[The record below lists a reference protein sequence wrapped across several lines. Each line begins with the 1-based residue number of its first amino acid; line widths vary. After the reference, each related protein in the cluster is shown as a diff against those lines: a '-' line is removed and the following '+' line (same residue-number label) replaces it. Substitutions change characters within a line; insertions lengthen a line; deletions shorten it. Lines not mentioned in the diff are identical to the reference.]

1 MNKLTVPHL
10 LGIKY
15 LQIEDLKLIFKTAS
29 QFKEIINRP
38 IKKVPSLRDIT
49 IANLFLKIAQEL
61 NSHLNWQRKDYLQM
75 S

>member
-1 MNKLTVPHL
+1 MKKLTVPHL

-15 LQIEDLKLIFKTAS
+15 LQSEDLKLIFETAS

-49 IANLFLKIAQEL
+49 IANFTSAILITTA
-61 NSHLNWQRKDYLQM
+61 
-75 S
+75 